1 MKKKNLTI
9 GVLAKETASTPQT
22 IRHYEKIGLI
32 QSVKRSD
39 GNHRIYDD
47 TDVSRLKFIRH
58 ARSLG
63 FSLDS
68 IRDLLVLADE
78 PTLPCDT
85 ANEIA
90 QKHLEA
96 VVNRIAQLK
105 TLKKELERVVTSCSG
120 NTASECLVLKH
131 LADHDFCIA
140 SSHHVDDGF
149 SSS

>member
-1 MKKKNLTI
+1 MMKNDLTI
-9 GVLAKETASTPQT
+9 GVLAKETGSTPQT

-32 QSVKRSD
+32 QGIRRSD
-39 GNHRIYDD
+39 GNHRIYDE
-47 TDVSRLKFIRH
+47 TDVSRLKFILH

-78 PTLPCDT
+78 PTLPCDL

-105 TLKKELERVVTSCSG
+105 TLKKELERVVDSCSG
-120 NTASECLVLKH
+120 NAASDCLVLRH
-131 LADHDFCIA
+131 LADHDFCIPPSHEIDNEFT
-140 SSHHVDDGF
+140 SS
-149 SSS
+149 